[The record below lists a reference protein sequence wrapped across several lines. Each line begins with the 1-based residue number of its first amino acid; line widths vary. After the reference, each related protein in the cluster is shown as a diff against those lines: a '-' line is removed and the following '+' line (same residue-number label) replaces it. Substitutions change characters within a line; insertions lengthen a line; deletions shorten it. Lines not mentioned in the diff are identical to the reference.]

1 MQIVKLNIISVC
13 LIYLWKIE
21 VLCCLVIYI

>member
-13 LIYLWKIE
+13 LLTENWFE
-21 VLCCLVIYI
+21 VLCCLVIYM

>member
-13 LIYLWKIE
+13 LIYLRKIE
-21 VLCCLVIYI
+21 VLCYLVIYI